1 MASIQSR
8 CYHPP
13 RKRASWKDAQT
24 EVRTKLPDADFDAL
38 AAWAQ
43 ERGVSVYQAAR
54 ALILAALYGRELRLY
69 RRSTAEPLRAPAS
82 RDADRGAPDRGA
94 ES

>member
-1 MASIQSR
+1 MASSRGR

-24 EVRTKLPDADFDAL
+24 EVRTKLPDADYDAL
-38 AAWAQ
+38 EAWAQ
-43 ERGVSVYQAAR
+43 ERGVSVYRAAR
-54 ALILAALYGRELRLY
+54 ALILAALYGREQRLY

-82 RDADRGAPDRGA
+82 RGADRGAPDRGA
-94 ES
+94 DQ